1 MKVSDAE
8 LEISSV
14 PPLLTDARSETS
26 FILDD
31 GAVVHTRAASVE
43 DYQLVEDLH
52 GRCSPASLV
61 ARYGA
66 RRPGFSVE
74 CWRRTADSPRSR
86 VLLVSPDQSDHAVAM
101 ASMVE
106 RSNAP
111 EVCDVAMLVA
121 DRSPDAFQSR
131 GLGTRLADLVADL
144 ARDAGFKF
152 LAVTSLWTNWRL
164 LLIVEHLGGP
174 VLPQT
179 SYVRNMALLGLLP
192 NSGLDVADEL
202 ELRIAI

>member
-1 MKVSDAE
+1 MKISDTE

-14 PPLLTDARSETS
+14 PPLLTDVRYDTP

-31 GAVVHTRAASVE
+31 GSVVYTRAATVE
-43 DYQLVEDLH
+43 DYGLVENLH
-52 GRCSPASLV
+52 ARCSPASLV
-61 ARYGA
+61 GRYGA
-66 RRPGFSVE
+66 RRPEFSIAE
-74 CWRRTADSPRSR
+74 WGRMTDSPRSR
-86 VLLVSPDQSDHAVAM
+86 VLLVTADRSDHVVAM
-101 ASMVE
+101 ASMAE

-111 EVCDVAMLVA
+111 EVCDVAMLVT
-121 DRSPDAFQSR
+121 DRAPDAYQSR

-144 ARDAGFKF
+144 AREAGFKF
-152 LAVTSLWTNWRL
+152 LAVTSLWTNWRM

-192 NSGLDVADEL
+192 NAGLDVADEI
-202 ELRIAI
+202 ELRIAL

>member
-1 MKVSDAE
+1 MKTSDAE

-14 PPLLTDARSETS
+14 PPLLTDVRHDTP

-31 GAVVHTRAASVE
+31 GSVAYTRAAVVE
-43 DYQLVEDLH
+43 DYPLVEDLH
-52 GRCSPASLV
+52 ARCSAASLV
-61 ARYGA
+61 GRYGA
-66 RRPGFSVE
+66 RRPGFSAAE
-74 CWRRTADSPRSR
+74 WRRMADSPRSR
-86 VLLVSPDQSDHAVAM
+86 VLLVTPDQSDRVVAM

-121 DRSPDAFQSR
+121 DRSPDAYQSR
-131 GLGTRLADLVADL
+131 GLGTRLADLAADL
-144 ARDAGFKF
+144 ARDTGFKS
-152 LAVTSLWTNWRL
+152 LAVTSLWTNWRM

-179 SYVRNMALLGLLP
+179 SYVRNMAMLGLLP
-192 NSGLDVADEL
+192 NSGLDVADEI
-202 ELRIAI
+202 ELRIEL

>member
-14 PPLLTDARSETS
+14 PPLLTDAKHDAL

-31 GAVVHTRAASVE
+31 GPVVHTRVASVE

-61 ARYGA
+61 GRYGA

-74 CWRRTADSPRSR
+74 EWRRIADSPRSR
-86 VLLVSPDQSDHAVAM
+86 VLLVSPDQSDHVVAM

-111 EVCDVAMLVA
+111 EICDVAMLVA
-121 DRSPDAFQSR
+121 DRSPDAYQSR

-144 ARDAGFKF
+144 ARDVGFKF
-152 LAVTSLWTNWRL
+152 LAVTSLWTNWRM

-179 SYVRNMALLGLLP
+179 SYVRNMALLGVLP
-192 NSGLDVADEL
+192 NGGLDVADEL